1 MLNFLGRKWNH
12 WIHGNIR
19 ENRKLKNINHLL
31 HIRIKMK
38 ISPTSLENWNFC
50 QITARCIWHSI
61 TNKSMFFSNLC
72 KRRYL
77 TFLYIKI
84 FKSHLIFYA
93 FYLHN
98 QKKNMWEYHCLQDGW
113 LEIILFVL
121 VHTYKR
127 KSKAPCID

>member
-38 ISPTSLENWNFC
+38 ISPTSLENWNFR

-84 FKSHLIFYA
+84 FKSHLIFYT

-98 QKKNMWEYHCLQDGW
+98 QKKKYVRTSLPSRW
-113 LEIILFVL
+113 LVGDYSFRFS
-121 VHTYKR
+121 T
-127 KSKAPCID
+127 CIQAEV